1 LHPPH
6 AAAPSALRGDERGL
20 EDGGLYASIDPLGP
34 DSAVTRNLRVL
45 YDSVCQEGIPDRFLD
60 LLQRLDAAE
69 QAAEK
74 EGI

>member
-1 LHPPH
+1 LHSPH
-6 AAAPSALRGDERGL
+6 AAAPSPLRGDERDL
-20 EDGGLYASIDPLGP
+20 DEGGLYASIDPLGP